1 MSDTDTSVQFQIQYY
16 GTKGDESFD
25 IYLFGKKIEFKDIG
39 TSQSNFTKRVTGP
52 IGPLILQLHNAG
64 KRDDLKCRTTPDTR
78 WCRSSRRGWGKTRRR
93 CGGRAPY
100 KICTGEDWTRS
111 VVIKKLTLNGSDIKD
126 YFVRTAD
133 SCNPDSGGVT
143 KRESITGGIIDVAGK
158 YVIKQTD
165 IFNNALGSFVPKPE
179 FDEVTNDLGTSQS
192 AYNASNKALTK
203 LKGNHGVLTY
213 KYNELLNR
221 TGLIDNGV
229 KSQKNTMINQQNKL
243 KSANALASSTDGQ
256 IKILKGAIYNTR
268 EVTNAANKNYTS
280 EQKRRFENTEKE
292 NTNINKENKDRTQ
305 INDTFKKK
313 TYYEQ
318 ETTTIFNNYNYIM
331 FYIYM
336 FLVFSTI
343 VMFLFKDSKDFD
355 KFQNNIWYS
364 VAFFLLIFLFPF
376 YIYKFEI
383 KLFNILNYI
392 YKSPF
397 FPSFG
402 FNGDLY

>member
-1 MSDTDTSVQFQIQYY
+1 MSDTSVQLQIQYY

-25 IYLFGKKIEFKDIG
+25 IYLFGKKIEFTNIG
-39 TSQSNFTKRVTGP
+39 TSQNSLTKRITGP
-52 IGPLILQLHNAG
+52 IGPLILKLHNAG
-64 KRDDLKCRTTPDTR
+64 KRNDVKCRIVNQQRCHTG
-78 WCRSSRRGWGKTRRR
+78 RRWGKRYRR
-93 CGGRAPY
+93 CRGNPNA

-133 SCNPDSGGVT
+133 SCDPDSGGVT
-143 KRESITGGIIDVAGK
+143 KRELVTGGILDVTGN
-158 YVIKQTD
+158 YVIKQAD
-165 IFNNALGSFVPKPE
+165 IFNNAIGSFVPKPA
-179 FDEVTNDLGTSQS
+179 FVEVTNDLGTSQS
-192 AYNASNKALTK
+192 AHNASSKNLSSLQQK
-203 LKGNHGVLTY
+203 HGVLTNR
-213 KYNELLNR
+213 YNELLNR
-221 TGLIDNGV
+221 AGLIDNGV
-229 KSQKNTMINQQNKL
+229 KSQKNIMANQQTKYN
-243 KSANALASSTDGQ
+243 SANALASSTDGQ

-268 EVTNAANKNYTS
+268 ALRNSANQNYTI
-280 EQKRRFENTEKE
+280 EQARRFTDTEQE

-305 INDTFKKK
+305 INDTLKKK

-318 ETTTIFNNYNYIM
+318 ETTTMFNNYNYIM

-355 KFQNNIWYS
+355 KFQKNIWYS

-392 YKSPF
+392 YTF